1 MLKQQHQGLHSI
13 QPTIHQQVGVHAF
26 KQDKLIK
33 LLLSDA
39 PTTIL
44 DLGIKILARGN
55 LRGKANG
62 WKAMGYVYVCFFKC
76 IFFGPISYHMI
87 LVRGYK
93 RYLRFLIGISINMI
107 GNLIMPFL

>member
-1 MLKQQHQGLHSI
+1 MLKQQHLGLHSI

-62 WKAMGYVYVCFFKC
+62 WKAMGYVYVCFLSVYF
-76 IFFGPISYHMI
+76 
-87 LVRGYK
+87 LV
-93 RYLRFLIGISINMI
+93 
-107 GNLIMPFL
+107 PFHII